1 MTAKAGWF
9 STGRPIKTPILNA
22 FKIGVL
28 GFVEPLNKRLKLI
41 GAWYLYLSSK
51 TVLP

>member
-1 MTAKAGWF
+1 MTAKAGRF
-9 STGRPIKTPILNA
+9 STDRPIKTPILNA

-28 GFVEPLNKRLKLI
+28 GVVELLNKRLKLI